1 MLRHVVAKRR
11 YDLQTPA
18 GQRQRHVTIELG
30 RPIKEHIDYRCFYR
44 IEGLGGQLVRYAAGI
59 DAVQALLLAM
69 VGAASYVYTSD
80 EFKAGLISWNGDS
93 NLGLPLIEL
102 DGDDVVPN
110 PMMKLIV

>member
-11 YDLQTPA
+11 YDLHTPA
-18 GQRQRHVTIELG
+18 GQRQRHVNIEFA
-30 RPIKEHIDYRCFYR
+30 RPIKEHSHYRCFYR
-44 IEGLGGQLVRYAAGI
+44 IEGLDGQLVRYAAGI

-69 VGAASYVYTSD
+69 TGAASYIYTSD
-80 EFKAGLISWNGDS
+80 AFKAGLISWNGDT

-102 DGDDVVPN
+102 DDDDVVPN